1 MLGFDN
7 LPLIQPKKRKVLS
20 WTITFQPYRTIIL
33 SFQIE
38 LSGIM
43 FENGKTKTIDVSNK
57 LTLGCAV
64 FHPTNP
70 DRNVYNI

>member
-1 MLGFDN
+1 
-7 LPLIQPKKRKVLS
+7 
-20 WTITFQPYRTIIL
+20 
-33 SFQIE
+33 
-38 LSGIM
+38 M
-43 FENGKTKTIDVSNK
+43 FENGKTKTIDVPNK